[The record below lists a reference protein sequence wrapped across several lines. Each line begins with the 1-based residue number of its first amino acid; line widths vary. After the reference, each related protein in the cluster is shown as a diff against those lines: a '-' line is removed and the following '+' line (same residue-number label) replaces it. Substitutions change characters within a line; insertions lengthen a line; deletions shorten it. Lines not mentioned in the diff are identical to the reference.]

1 MPPTRWKRKRS
12 RTQAFGGGE
21 EILWNI
27 RHETGKEA
35 RARKGVGRRSRVRPL
50 SLATC
55 ITAATVQGGTR
66 PRMESKA
73 YQEGGKLLSFAVIWL
88 CRVAAVNKAAILK
101 NPLTK
106 VFPYSLFLFFSK
118 SLISFNTSF

>member
-1 MPPTRWKRKRS
+1 
-12 RTQAFGGGE
+12 
-21 EILWNI
+21 
-27 RHETGKEA
+27 
-35 RARKGVGRRSRVRPL
+35 
-50 SLATC
+50 
-55 ITAATVQGGTR
+55 
-66 PRMESKA
+66 MESKA